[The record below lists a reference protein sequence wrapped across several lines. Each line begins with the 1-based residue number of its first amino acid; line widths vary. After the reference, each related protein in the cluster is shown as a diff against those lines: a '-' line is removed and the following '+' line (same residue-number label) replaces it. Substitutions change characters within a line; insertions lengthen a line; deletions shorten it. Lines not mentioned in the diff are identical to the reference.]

1 MAPALDSWPQPAST
15 PGEPSPCQGVP
26 KHCLGGND
34 SGLDPGLLP
43 GLRHQPS
50 GIPLSPSHPSRPSRA
65 WGGRGGGEGVSL
77 GLNAHSSRRRSSC
90 STVCSE
96 CTCRSGS
103 SGYGDTIY
111 YTSDRDSHSLSD
123 NEEPSDVDDD
133 TDDDDEAGPGWL
145 DGGPGQGLSL
155 APGTAPGRGGG
166 NPTDSPGPSNTQGCH
181 APYKALCAGLTRP
194 LAPASGTCPTYMW
207 VQECQRLAVAAAAS
221 LSCMETGSNSLPPP
235 QPRLG

>member
-1 MAPALDSWPQPAST
+1 
-15 PGEPSPCQGVP
+15 
-26 KHCLGGND
+26 
-34 SGLDPGLLP
+34 
-43 GLRHQPS
+43 
-50 GIPLSPSHPSRPSRA
+50 
-65 WGGRGGGEGVSL
+65 
-77 GLNAHSSRRRSSC
+77 
-90 STVCSE
+90 VCSE

-181 APYKALCAGLTRP
+181 APYKALCAGLTGP

-221 LSCMETGSNSLPPP
+221 LSCMETGLNSLPPP
-235 QPRLG
+235 PAPLGLGGTSPERASDPESDRPPPQPPPQEGLQFHSSYLVPSRRSPRSLSSPPAFGGAFPFGTSHPEPGRPPPKPPPKGRAITG